1 MGIVSLRAIFRRIL
15 GFFTVL
21 TIKKHNPEII
31 VVTGNG
37 QTSLAR
43 EYIYS
48 LLYEKAPT
56 RRNLEIP
63 ESEFSIP
70 LTVFGEFTY
79 PKNKLTW
86 IPIILKV
93 LILLIK
99 NGSYKHT
106 LILEVSDLD
115 ATSYNYWNNILKP
128 KFIINVSEGTELTSK
143 ENLLP
148 TLKKLL
154 NELISYFKL
163 DDSYFENQIAKTNFP
178 SPRINFRKG
187 KFGEFII
194 DARHYYYPPALN
206 SAIELT
212 TDLTGR
218 KIIFTK
224 DKSDLESLKNSNFL
238 VNPINITLLKT
249 DVVILRGIK
258 TVDKFDI

>member
-1 MGIVSLRAIFRRIL
+1 MKTLSIRAVFRRIL
-15 GFFTVL
+15 GFLTVL
-21 TIKKHNPEII
+21 TIRKHKPEII

-48 LLYEKAPT
+48 LLYKKAPT

-70 LTVFGEFTY
+70 LTVFGEFSY
-79 PKNKLTW
+79 PKNKLAW
-86 IPIILKV
+86 VPVILKV
-93 LILLIK
+93 FILLIK
-99 NGSYKHT
+99 NDSYKHT

-115 ATSYNYWNNILKP
+115 ATSYNYWTKILNP
-128 KFIINVSEGTELTSK
+128 KFTINIDSSIELTSK
-143 ENLLP
+143 ENLIP
-148 TLKKLL
+148 NLKKLL
-154 NELISYFKL
+154 SELIYYFKL
-163 DDSYFENQIAKTNFP
+163 DNSYFENQVAKTNFP
-178 SPRINFRKG
+178 SPRINFKKG

-212 TDLTGR
+212 TNLTGR
-218 KIIFTK
+218 KIIYTK
-224 DKSDLESLKNSNFL
+224 DKNDLEILKNSDFL
-238 VNPINITLLKT
+238 INPKNIVFSKT

>member
-1 MGIVSLRAIFRRIL
+1 MESLSLRAIFRRIL
-15 GFFTVL
+15 GFLTVL

-31 VVTGNG
+31 VVTGTG

-48 LLYEKAPT
+48 LLYKKAPT

-79 PKNKLTW
+79 PKNKIAW

-99 NGSYKHT
+99 NGSYKHV
-106 LILEVSDLD
+106 LIIEISNSNEL
-115 ATSYNYWNNILKP
+115 SYNYWVKILNP
-128 KFIINVSEGTELTSK
+128 KFIINTGSSIELTAN
-143 ENLLP
+143 ENLISN
-148 TLKKLL
+148 LKKLL
-154 NELISYFKL
+154 NKLISYFKL
-163 DDSYFENQIAKTNFP
+163 DDSYFENQVAKTSFP

-224 DKSDLESLKNSNFL
+224 DKSDLENLKNSNFL
-238 VNPINITLLKT
+238 VNPKNITLLKT
-249 DVVILRGIK
+249 DVIILRGIK